1 MVVIVYS
8 KSNAVYVFNGTTDLK
23 SNGVSNVGDATSNV
37 ISVYTVQYMALH
49 HSDLQYSILEYY
61 RYYLIFISC
70 IKLCI

>member
-37 ISVYTVQYMALH
+37 ISVYTEQKYHTYVVKANM
-49 HSDLQYSILEYY
+49 
-61 RYYLIFISC
+61 
-70 IKLCI
+70 